1 METGLTKALA
11 KLGYLFMPVQ
21 NASEVWGQ
29 LRPVKTEHKLIRV
42 GSQDGDGGYLLP
54 DVLPTIDGVF
64 SAGIGENSDF
74 EFHLAEVS
82 SLQVDCL
89 DASITSMA
97 HQHRNFRFVR
107 KFLGAS
113 TTYEFITLDDW
124 LTGSEQGGLNM
135 ILKIDIEG
143 FEYESLLMSSRE
155 SLNRFKI
162 LVIELHSLEQ
172 LGSRL
177 GKHLLQ
183 NFVSKITTN
192 HTVVHA
198 HANNVGG
205 EWSFPGWK
213 VPAGLE
219 VTLLRNDAIA
229 TRQGF
234 AQLPHSLDRKCVRDK
249 PDVVASW
256 GTGGVSS

>member
-21 NASEVWGQ
+21 DASAVWSQ
-29 LRPVKTEHKLIRV
+29 LRPVITEHKLLRV
-42 GSQDGDGGYLLP
+42 GSQEGDGGYLLP
-54 DVLPTIDGVF
+54 DVLSSVDGVF
-64 SAGIGENSDF
+64 SAGIAENSDF
-74 EFHLAEVS
+74 EYYLAEVFG
-82 SLQVDCL
+82 LPVDCL
-89 DASITSMA
+89 DASITNMPQ
-97 HQHRNFRFVR
+97 QHKNFRFLR
-107 KFLGAS
+107 KFLGTS
-113 TTYEFITLDDW
+113 PGFDFVNLDGW
-124 LTGSEQGGLNM
+124 LSGSNQRGLNM

-143 FEYESLLMSSRE
+143 FEYESLLMSSHD
-155 SLNRFKI
+155 SLARFKI

-172 LGSRL
+172 LGTRL
-177 GKHLLQ
+177 GLHLLR
-183 NFVSKITTN
+183 NFISKITTN

-229 TRQGF
+229 TNQGF
-234 AQLPHSLDRKCVRDK
+234 AQLPHPLDRKCVRDR
-249 PDVVASW
+249 PEIVATW
-256 GTGGVSS
+256 G